1 MAAGNGQLDVPGW
14 LDQLAVLKGNDA
26 NCPPLFS
33 AEILYSVNRF
43 PAVEGSII
51 QISSAWNLGLVRS
64 QLEKSLRFDSRNH
77 HDRIHSLKLFAP
89 KNDQKWMVGDSQFSG
104 AMSWLVSGRVPFT
117 KSLKLLS

>member
-1 MAAGNGQLDVPGW
+1 MVGSICSPEGKRCQLSAS
-14 LDQLAVLKGNDA
+14 LS
-26 NCPPLFS
+26 LFS

-51 QISSAWNLGLVRS
+51 QISSTWNPGLVRS

-89 KNDQKWMVGDSQFSG
+89 KNDQKWMVWDSQFFQG
-104 AMSWLVSGRVPFT
+104 LCHG
-117 KSLKLLS
+117 